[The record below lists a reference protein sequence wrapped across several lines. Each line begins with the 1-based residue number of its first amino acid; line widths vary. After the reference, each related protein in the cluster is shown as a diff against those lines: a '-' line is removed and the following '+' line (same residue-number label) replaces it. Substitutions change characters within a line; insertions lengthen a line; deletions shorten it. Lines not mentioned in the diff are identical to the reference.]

1 VSFAAL
7 VSLSLGACA
16 QLTIISDDAPPKTEW
31 KFGVLAIDLA
41 GSSNNTIVQSTGV
54 GVVTTPSGTTL
65 GYSDSKIVRVGDE
78 CRVVIATK
86 DLDAMSR
93 DRELARL
100 LKMTHKACA
109 A

>member
-41 GSSNNTIVQSTGV
+41 GSPKNTIVATRGV
-54 GVVTTPSGTTL
+54 GLITTPDGPTL
-65 GYSDSKIVRVGDE
+65 GYANARFVRLGSE
-78 CRVVIATK
+78 CRLVIQTS
-86 DLDAMSR
+86 DAADIASR
-93 DRELARL
+93 QELLRV
-100 LKMTHKACA
+100 LKSIPKACA